1 MVNWKSRQLGDV
13 LAFLNVIVFVV
24 LINLLVSNKFYRIDL
39 TEEQRYTI
47 KDQTRDILKGL
58 EDDVYV
64 EIFLTGD
71 LNAEFER
78 FQKAIAETLEE
89 FRIYSNNR
97 VKYKFTDPAA
107 AMSEKARS
115 EFMSELAGKGIQ
127 PTNVIDTKDGQR
139 VEKIIFPGVTV

>member
-1 MVNWKSRQLGDV
+1 MVNWKSRKLGDV

-47 KDQTRDILKGL
+47 KDQTRNILKGL

-78 FQKAIAETLEE
+78 FQKRRD
-89 FRIYSNNR
+89 RILVSCQAL
-97 VKYKFTDPAA
+97 DLD
-107 AMSEKARS
+107 
-115 EFMSELAGKGIQ
+115 LALLPKLHFG
-127 PTNVIDTKDGQR
+127 NV
-139 VEKIIFPGVTV
+139 E